1 MDAKTFPDFR
11 RGMGF
16 GGWLTNYKRFNV
28 LPQAWRT
35 RLTIGDFVHFRTY
48 LTEAD
53 ARNVAA
59 MGFDHVR
66 VGFDQRVLE
75 VEDKPGTYREEI
87 FDLLDRFAGWCEA
100 CGLGVVL
107 NLHKAVGNYCDVD
120 EPVRLLES
128 AALQD
133 RFVALWEAV
142 ERRFAHRPG
151 VAFELLN
158 EVRDVDPALWNALA
172 ARTVEALRR
181 LNPARWLVVGPTRW
195 NNPCALPG
203 MAVLPDPRVAYTFH
217 MYEPS
222 AFTHQRGVLQA
233 AHCFYNRDMPY
244 PGDPDRYRD
253 HARETG
259 LDPHAYDGFAQIG
272 RDYLAH
278 VLREAFRWK
287 AAHPDKRLWCG
298 EFGTIRHARPAWRE
312 AWMRDTT
319 DLLRAHGIPW
329 CVWNYLS
336 TPNDGN
342 RFSLVD
348 DDTRRILSPAL
359 LRACLGEA

>member
-1 MDAKTFPDFR
+1 MDARTFPDFR

-28 LPQAWRT
+28 LPQEWRT
-35 RLTIGDFVHFRTY
+35 RLTVGDFEHFRSY
-48 LTEAD
+48 LSEAD
-53 ARNVAA
+53 AENVAA

-66 VGFDQRVLE
+66 VGFDQIVLE
-75 VEDKPGTYREEI
+75 ERPGVYREEI
-87 FDLLDRFAGWCEA
+87 LDLLDRFCGWFESR
-100 CGLGVVL
+100 GLGVVL
-107 NLHKAVGNYCDVD
+107 NLHKAVGNYCDIH
-120 EPVRLLES
+120 EENALLDDP
-128 AALQD
+128 ALQD

-142 ERRFAHRPG
+142 DRRFAHRPA

-158 EVRDVDPALWNALA
+158 EVLDVPPEKWLALA
-172 ARTVEALRR
+172 RRTVAALRR
-181 LNPARWLVVGPTRW
+181 IDPGRWIVVGPTCW
-195 NNPCALPG
+195 NNPWALRALDPFD
-203 MAVLPDPRVAYTFH
+203 DPRVAYAFH

-222 AFTHQRGVLQA
+222 AFTHQRGVLQP

-244 PGDPDRYRD
+244 PGDPERYRD

-259 LDPHAYDGFAQIG
+259 RDPRRFDGFAEIG
-272 RDYLAH
+272 RDFLAD
-278 VLREAFRWK
+278 VLRDAFDWK
-287 AAHPDKRLWCG
+287 AAHPGRILWCG
-298 EFGTIRHARPAWRE
+298 EFGTIRHAKPAWRE
-312 AWMRDTT
+312 AWMRDVTS
-319 DLLRAHGIPW
+319 LLREHGVPW

-359 LRACLGEA
+359 LRACLGEG

>member
-1 MDAKTFPDFR
+1 MQGKMFPDFR

-35 RLTIGDFVHFRTY
+35 RLTAGDFEHFRTY

-53 ARNVAA
+53 AENVAA

-75 VEDKPGTYREEI
+75 ERPGVFREEI
-87 FDLLDRFAGWCEA
+87 LGLLDRFCGWFESR
-100 CGLGVVL
+100 GLGVVL
-107 NLHKAVGNYCDVD
+107 NLHKAVGNYCDVE
-120 EPVRLLES
+120 EPVQLLES
-128 AALQD
+128 AELQD

-142 ERRFAHRPG
+142 ARRFAHRPA

-158 EVRDVDPALWNALA
+158 EVRDVDPAVWNALA
-172 ARTVEALRR
+172 ARTVAALRR
-181 LNPARWLVVGPTRW
+181 LDPARWIVVGPTCW
-195 NNPCALPG
+195 NNPWALPR
-203 MAVLPDPRVAYTFH
+203 MAVLDDPRVAYAFH

-233 AHCFYNRDMPY
+233 PHCFYNRDMPY
-244 PGDPDRYRD
+244 PGDPERYRD

-259 LDPHAYDGFAQIG
+259 LDPRRFDGFAEIG
-272 RDYLAH
+272 RDFLAD
-278 VLREAFRWK
+278 VLRDAFAWK
-287 AAHPDKRLWCG
+287 AAHPGKILWCG
-298 EFGTIRHARPAWRE
+298 EFGTIRHAKLPWRE
-312 AWMRDTT
+312 AWMRDVVS
-319 DLLRAHGIPW
+319 LLREHGIPW

-348 DDTRRILSPAL
+348 DDTRRFLSPAL
-359 LRACLGEA
+359 LRACLGEG